1 MRRTL
6 EIVFMHKRLL
16 IAPLLAAL
24 IGTAGYVALQPPSY
38 QSTGSVWVNTGGIGT
53 QSPAQ
58 TQADIL
64 SQDLKTSTFA
74 IAVANAGPLNAYLTA
89 HPGAMSTN
97 PIHPLKELVLGNN
110 APRKPSSDELKTYL
124 GTHVTVA
131 AVGPNQLTVTVTAPT
146 PNVARDTA
154 NALIA
159 QLLSSEMAAKIAPM
173 QTNLDLLQKELVA
186 QTDVLSLWCAGRIQ
200 SFLEEGARRDRIQL
214 VLNRYRKVLGFG
226 DKDIERVTKCKVFWK
241 IPNFAK

>member
-24 IGTAGYVALQPPSY
+24 IGTAGYVLLQPPSY
-38 QSTGSVWVNTGGIGT
+38 QSTGVVWVNTGGVGT

-74 IAVANAGPLNAYLTA
+74 TAVADAGPLDAYLTA

-124 GTHVTVA
+124 GTHVTIA
-131 AVGPNQLTVTVTAPT
+131 AVGPNKAVSRRWPT
-146 PNVARDTA
+146 RSRCGESTPPAGC
-154 NALIA
+154 
-159 QLLSSEMAAKIAPM
+159 AA
-173 QTNLDLLQKELVA
+173 
-186 QTDVLSLWCAGRIQ
+186 
-200 SFLEEGARRDRIQL
+200 
-214 VLNRYRKVLGFG
+214 G
-226 DKDIERVTKCKVFWK
+226 D
-241 IPNFAK
+241 A